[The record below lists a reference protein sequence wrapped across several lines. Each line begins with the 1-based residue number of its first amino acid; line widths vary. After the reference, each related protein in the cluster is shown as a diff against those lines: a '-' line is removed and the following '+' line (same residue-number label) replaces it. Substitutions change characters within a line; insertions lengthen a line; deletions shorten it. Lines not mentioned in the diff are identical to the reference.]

1 MVGKTWNH
9 KLKLGITNFGSISRL
24 SQMRHQTLKT
34 LAALARVQKWLDNPH
49 LDYLQAEAIRFRDEL
64 KATLGQG
71 VDLTTNLNIGDIDQS
86 ILPLSMDQFFNLY
99 DVFTSKNVFSGSLH
113 DLEGV
118 RRILGS
124 VAKLDRLPASNSLE
138 ALNSLQEAWD
148 YVEVYHK
155 MANHYKLL
163 AKIMYLL
170 LLLIGIGVVLMSI
183 VSSNIPPPSFS
194 PWLC

>member
-124 VAKLDRLPASNSLE
+124 VDKLDRLPASNSLE
-138 ALNSLQEAWD
+138 ALRSLQEAWD
-148 YVEVYHK
+148 HVELYHR
-155 MANHYKLL
+155 MANHYKLF
-163 AKIMYLL
+163 A
-170 LLLIGIGVVLMSI
+170 
-183 VSSNIPPPSFS
+183 F
-194 PWLC
+194 